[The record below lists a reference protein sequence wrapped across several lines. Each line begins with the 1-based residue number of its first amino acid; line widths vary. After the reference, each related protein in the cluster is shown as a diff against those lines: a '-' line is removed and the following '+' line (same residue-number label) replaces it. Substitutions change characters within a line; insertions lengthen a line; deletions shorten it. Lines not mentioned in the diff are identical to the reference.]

1 MQRSRLK
8 KHTQIWLNWRI
19 TTDQQ
24 QPSLNARKCGK
35 GPTCFAD
42 VFDWLQKCQ
51 TTSTNRPMITGAG
64 QSWKVAITHSRRST
78 REDPTRFGRES
89 AAVRKQ
95 VKMDISFLVLRR
107 PMKKIDCQYRK
118 LLSTLIIVCQ
128 V

>member
-1 MQRSRLK
+1 MVELANHNRSA
-8 KHTQIWLNWRI
+8 TA
-19 TTDQQ
+19 
-24 QPSLNARKCGK
+24 ARGK
-35 GPTCFAD
+35 SPTCFAD
-42 VFDWLQKCQ
+42 VFDWLRKWQ

-118 LLSTLIIVCQ
+118 LLSTLIIVCK